1 MVGAMALLSSSMSMP
16 TAGVVEESCIREHPS
31 PSGSGSPDDN
41 VSANLLANA
50 QQQQQQQQ
58 QQQHSVNK
66 RRRVAADT
74 AAQRRRHR
82 QQRTAQHRLTTGR
95 RPLRTNRR
103 DNSEDEDDGDEEND
117 EDDEEEDE
125 DDERDMDADVEEDA
139 IIDSRREPQ
148 QQQQQLPKLQ
158 PIHPQHHKLQQ
169 QQQQQQQLYSLRWHD
184 FQSSILSSF
193 RHLRD
198 VEDFVD
204 VTLACDGKSFT
215 AHKMVLSAC
224 SPYFRH
230 LLKVIIIIILMMIRF
245 LSVRSKKKKKKKTRS
260 IIRRVTTFHLVVS
273 PSELYGRSW
282 GSVSVSPFTSILDVR
297 HTHERE
303 ENEKRGKKGH
313 KWDLRRSSVG
323 VVLFWEGRLPPFR
336 AV

>member
-16 TAGVVEESCIREHPS
+16 TGVVEESCIREHPS
-31 PSGSGSPDDN
+31 PSGSGSPDE
-41 VSANLLANA
+41 SANLLANA
-50 QQQQQQQQ
+50 

-82 QQRTAQHRLTTGR
+82 QQRTAQHRLSTGR
-95 RPLRTNRR
+95 RPSRTNRR
-103 DNSEDEDDGDEEND
+103 DNSEDDEEND
-117 EDDEEEDE
+117 EDEEEEDDDE
-125 DDERDMDADVEEDA
+125 DDDDERDMDADVEDDA

-148 QQQQQLPKLQ
+148 QQLPKQ
-158 PIHPQHHKLQQ
+158 KPIHPQHHQLQQQQ

-230 LLKVIIIIILMMIRF
+230 LLKVKTPRSFSL
-245 LSVRSKKKKKKKTRS
+245 LSARSK
-260 IIRRVTTFHLVVS
+260 S
-273 PSELYGRSW
+273 P
-282 GSVSVSPFTSILDVR
+282 
-297 HTHERE
+297 
-303 ENEKRGKKGH
+303 EKR
-313 KWDLRRSSVG
+313 L
-323 VVLFWEGRLPPFR
+323 
-336 AV
+336 